1 MAKFLEKMRLKFCH
15 LFIYLKSSNNN
26 SLEKKQAKKLSRVE
40 VTYTICC
47 LYKGAIDEMI
57 LGIN

>member
-1 MAKFLEKMRLKFCH
+1 MLFL
-15 LFIYLKSSNNN
+15 YLKLSNN
-26 SLEKKQAKKLSRVE
+26 STLQEKQTQKLSRVE